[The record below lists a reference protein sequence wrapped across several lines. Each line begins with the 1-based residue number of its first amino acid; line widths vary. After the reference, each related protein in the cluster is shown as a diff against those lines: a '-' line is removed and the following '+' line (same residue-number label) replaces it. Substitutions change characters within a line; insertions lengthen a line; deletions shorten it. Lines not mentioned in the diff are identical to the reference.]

1 MIMLLITIKML
12 HKVHLKSLLQ
22 YTSNIPKYRERERE
36 REREILNLT
45 EGLLLNYV
53 SNVKRF

>member
-1 MIMLLITIKML
+1 ML

-36 REREILNLT
+36 RERERDLKPYWGTVAKL
-45 EGLLLNYV
+45 
-53 SNVKRF
+53 RFKC

>member
-36 REREILNLT
+36 REIEREK
-45 EGLLLNYV
+45 ER
-53 SNVKRF
+53 S

>member
-1 MIMLLITIKML
+1 ML

-36 REREILNLT
+36 RDLKPYWGTVAKL
-45 EGLLLNYV
+45 
-53 SNVKRF
+53 RFKC